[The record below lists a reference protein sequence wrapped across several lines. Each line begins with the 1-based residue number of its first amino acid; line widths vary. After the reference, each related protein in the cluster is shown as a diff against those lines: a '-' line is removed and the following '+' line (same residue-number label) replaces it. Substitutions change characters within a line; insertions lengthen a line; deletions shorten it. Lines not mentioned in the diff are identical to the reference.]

1 MAKTPLQ
8 IITLRAPNLAT
19 DPNVGD
25 YIELAGEQVGTVFCS
40 RRNEAIALVAMHM
53 MMITKNS
60 DGGNN
65 SVVGSI
71 TMEKEGQL
79 MRQYGSVHNNS
90 GKVDPYWS
98 QTPFGLE
105 YEAMKKG
112 MVFSARTRMMGNI
125 ECNG

>member
-1 MAKTPLQ
+1 MSVNTPKNWFKPVVW
-8 IITLRAPNLAT
+8 A
-19 DPNVGD
+19 
-25 YIELAGEQVGTVFCS
+25 
-40 RRNEAIALVAMHM
+40 ALVWNLLGVIAFAMHM